1 MFGRSKDRDQ
11 GGDKGRDKGRDM
23 DPGVVVLRDSQ
34 ALADAVREA
43 LETASEAERPG
54 LERAAGLIAL
64 HAARPEREI
73 RAEWTRGILA
83 TAGVDPREQEVHAVR
98 ALRRAEPGLSLKSAV
113 QLVREA
119 VDPA

>member
-1 MFGRSKDRDQ
+1 MFGRNKDKTTATDL
-11 GGDKGRDKGRDM
+11 
-23 DPGVVVLRDSQ
+23 GVVVLRDSQ
-34 ALADAVREA
+34 AVADAVREA
-43 LETASEAERPG
+43 LETAGEAERPG

-83 TAGVDPREQEVHAVR
+83 AAGVDPREQEVHAVR

-119 VDPA
+119 VDAA

>member
-1 MFGRSKDRDQ
+1 MFGRGKGKDREK
-11 GGDKGRDKGRDM
+11 GGDKGGDL

-43 LETASEAERPG
+43 LETASDAERPG

-73 RAEWTRGILA
+73 RAEWARGILEA
-83 TAGVDPREQEVHAVR
+83 AGVDPREQEVHAVR
-98 ALRRAEPGLSLKSAV
+98 ALRRAERGLSLKAAV
-113 QLVREA
+113 LLVREA
-119 VDPA
+119 AEAA